1 MGVVQTRL
9 DASAGACE
17 GAPVRRAGVPIV
29 LFALVVTVACGS
41 GQDPSMDVPA
51 TSSPTSVGSST
62 TAGGA
67 AADYEVELSGAAA
80 VPGPGDED
88 GRGTARLTLVPER
101 SEVCYEVV
109 VDGIDPPTAAHIHE
123 APAGESGDVVLDIS
137 PSGSGAW
144 NGCAAGD
151 QVLLEQLAT
160 APERFYVNV
169 HNEAFPNGAVRGQ
182 FS

>member
-1 MGVVQTRL
+1 
-9 DASAGACE
+9 
-17 GAPVRRAGVPIV
+17 VRRTGVPIV
-29 LFALVVTVACGS
+29 LLALVVTGACGS

-67 AADYEVELSGAAA
+67 AADYEIELTGAAE

-109 VDGIDPPTAAHIHE
+109 VGEIDPPTAAHIHE
-123 APAGESGDVVLDIS
+123 APTGESGDVVLDIS
-137 PSGSGAW
+137 PPSSGEWKS
-144 NGCAAGD
+144 CAAGD

-160 APERFYVNV
+160 EPERFYVNV
-169 HNEAFPNGAVRGQ
+169 HNEPFPNGAVRGQ
-182 FS
+182 LS